1 MASPMLRELVPTPGL
16 GNTASLLSG
25 GREAVVVDPP
35 RDAWRVIAAAESR
48 GWRITHVVETHVH
61 NDYLSG
67 ALELRSALGAEILAP
82 GRGRYAFAHRPMD
95 EGDTLEID
103 GLRLTALSTPGH
115 TPEHLAW
122 EIATDGSDGPAAVA
136 TGGSL
141 LVGSAGRT
149 DLLGADRTDELTR
162 AQFRSL
168 RALAALPDDVVVLP
182 THGAGSFCSVGPADT
197 GSTTTIGRE
206 RRSNPLL
213 AVDDEERFRTTLL
226 DGLGP
231 YPRYYAEMGS
241 INRAGPPVV
250 GRLPDVP
257 RIDVDAVRA
266 AIAGGAH
273 VVDARSR
280 REFAAGHIRGSQNIE
295 LGDSFASYVGWFVPF
310 GAAVVLVL
318 PDPVE
323 DALVEATTQLF
334 RIGYDR
340 IVGRARRRRRGVD
353 RGRRVGVVIPGHLR
367 AGDRGR
373 ARERLAPAPARRP
386 LPAGVARRR
395 HRPRRDRA
403 LDRRPRGPARDPA
416 ARRPDHRDVQDGV
429 AGVDRREHARRRR
442 VRRAAHGRG
451 RRPRS
456 GPRRRRRT
464 DVRSMTVVKAA
475 LGEASALAL
484 DATDRLAGWRERFL
498 LPPGRDGRPKAYLA
512 GMSLGAQ
519 PRRRPRGR
527 RTRARPV
534 GAPRR
539 RGLVRRPTTAGS
551 RPTGGSAR

>member
-1 MASPMLRELVPTPGL
+1 MASPMDRELVPTPGL

-35 RDAWRVIAAAESR
+35 RDAWRVIAAAETR

-82 GRGRYAFAHRPMD
+82 ARGRYAFAHRAMD

-149 DLLGADRTDELTR
+149 DLLGTDRTDELTR

-182 THGAGSFCSVGPADT
+182 THGAGSFCSVGAAEAER
-197 GSTTTIGRE
+197 TTTIGRE

-231 YPRYYAEMGS
+231 YPRYYAEMGA

-250 GRLPDVP
+250 GRLPEVP
-257 RIDVDAVRA
+257 LIDVDAARA

-280 REFAAGHIRGSQNIE
+280 RDFAAGHIRGSQSIE

-318 PDPVE
+318 PDPAE

-340 IVGRARRRRRGVD
+340 IVGRLDGGVEAWTAAGGSVSSYPVTSARA
-353 RGRRVGVVIPGHLR
+353 I
-367 AGDRGR
+367 AG
-373 ARERLAPAPARRP
+373 ELA
-386 LPAGVARRR
+386 
-395 HRPRRDRA
+395 
-403 LDRRPRGPARDPA
+403 
-416 ARRPDHRDVQDGV
+416 
-429 AGVDRREHARRRR
+429 
-442 VRRAAHGRG
+442 
-451 RRPRS
+451 S
-456 GPRRRRRT
+456 
-464 DVRSMTVVKAA
+464 
-475 LGEASALAL
+475 
-484 DATDRLAGWRERFL
+484 
-498 LPPGRDGRPKAYLA
+498 
-512 GMSLGAQ
+512 
-519 PRRRPRGR
+519 
-527 RTRARPV
+527 
-534 GAPRR
+534 
-539 RGLVRRPTTAGS
+539 GS
-551 RPTGGSAR
+551 RPLLLDVRYPQEWRDDGTVPGAIELSIGDLASRLEVLPRDAPITVMCKTGSRASIAASMLDAAGFDVRLMAAGGAPDLATGSDPEPTSAR